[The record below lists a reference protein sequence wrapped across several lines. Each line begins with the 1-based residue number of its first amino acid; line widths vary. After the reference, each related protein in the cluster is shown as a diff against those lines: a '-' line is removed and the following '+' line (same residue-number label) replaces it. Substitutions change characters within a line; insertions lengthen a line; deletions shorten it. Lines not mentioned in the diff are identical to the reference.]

1 MFKEFQANWEAAQ
14 AEVEKIQAKVDATDA
29 VFQVEKAGKEARDL
43 ADAAKEAERIFN
55 ERSAERKTQFDQ
67 LNGTA
72 TDAKKDLDDNLAEI
86 QNLEAQL

>member
-1 MFKEFQANWEAAQ
+1 MKES
-14 AEVEKIQAKVDATDA
+14 
-29 VFQVEKAGKEARDL
+29 RDL

-72 TDAKKDLDDNLAEI
+72 TDAKKDLDDNLQEI
-86 QNLEAQL
+86 ETLQGQLESDPNNATLQQELETAQDATEGLRTAF